1 MNVYQ
6 DCYQEKKWQ
15 SFTCSMYEAAPLY
28 VPQGVEMGG
37 GGSPLKNWLDTA
49 GWPEP
54 ITDIQCK
61 GHPKHV

>member
-1 MNVYQ
+1 MPNHRATGLNKVSVPY
-6 DCYQEKKWQ
+6 K
-15 SFTCSMYEAAPLY
+15 AAPLY
-28 VPQGVEMGG
+28 ASQGAEMGG

-61 GHPKHV
+61 AHPKHV